1 MGQPGQP
8 RPLEPA
14 GGARPGGSRSGPEE
28 YGGTLRQLYPPLGFA
43 PDGTPLFWPGQQTP
57 HPGARR
63 PDDSGRQAPDQDRT
77 TASADDDSPPAPQSR
92 PRRTTDTVPTVRSMA
107 ITAAA
112 LAAAVILVVLVAIAF
127 LRAGPDQ
134 DSTTAADLPTFT
146 TETFTRIP
154 TTGPRL
160 TPSRPDRSTPRSPA
174 GIDPAGKQIT
184 YQVTIEGT
192 ATILYV
198 DAAGLRTEFA
208 PPATWKYT
216 FTGSYNPLRLI
227 VVVGSGS
234 TATCTITVDGRAVV
248 NDEVG
253 PTSAKRSASCI
264 A

>member
-1 MGQPGQP
+1 M
-8 RPLEPA
+8 
-14 GGARPGGSRSGPEE
+14 
-28 YGGTLRQLYPPLGFA
+28 
-43 PDGTPLFWPGQQTP
+43 
-57 HPGARR
+57 
-63 PDDSGRQAPDQDRT
+63 
-77 TASADDDSPPAPQSR
+77 
-92 PRRTTDTVPTVRSMA
+92 
-107 ITAAA
+107 
-112 LAAAVILVVLVAIAF
+112 
-127 LRAGPDQ
+127 RAGPDQ